1 MMHDV
6 YFCKILLQ
14 FSKQQKCF
22 GLKSSSKNVS
32 NYWGGLF
39 LKIAHHQVESTKRQ
53 QKCLGSIQKSNHFLL
68 KRNFSIVDHHF
79 VE

>member
-32 NYWGGLF
+32 NYWGAFF
-39 LKIAHHQVESTKRQ
+39 LKKLRI
-53 QKCLGSIQKSNHFLL
+53 IKSNLRKGNKNFWALF
-68 KRNFSIVDHHF
+68 RNLIIFYSKGIF
-79 VE
+79 QL